1 MDLIKKLDECEK
13 RFKVVSDLVMDPNLV
28 KDPKKYKDTMREH
41 GYLTELCAL
50 YDEYKKVL
58 QGIQDAKEMIT
69 NEDDAEMKEMA
80 REELKELEEKQP
92 KLEEDIKLKLVPP
105 DPLDEKNIILEI
117 RSAAGG
123 DEASLFVRDL
133 WEMYTHLAERKG
145 WKTETMEAQETEVG
159 GFNKIV
165 TSISGKFVYGTLR
178 WESGVHRVQRV
189 PQTESQGRLQT
200 STATVAVL
208 PEAEET
214 EIEIKPGDVRVDVM
228 RAGGPGGQCV
238 NTTDSA
244 VRLTHIP
251 TGLVVIQQDEKSQIK
266 NKEKAFR
273 VLRARLF
280 DLEESKKQE
289 ERAAARS
296 SMVGSGARSEKIR
309 TYNFPQDRVTD
320 HRINYSAHN
329 LPSFMMGEMD
339 DMLDALN
346 VYVFSRVAWDP
357 SVDVDA
363 ILEEH
368 YRLMYGTAAKDI
380 QSIFEK
386 LEDIWLDRICG
397 NTVNT
402 SVGPKNLTPSEFEIW
417 TDIYSPAKV
426 EKLLAKADVAAAKV
440 TPGSIEARRV
450 ALVRT
455 EILERLARH
464 SREYIDGLSVEREK
478 AARAARNP
486 VNLVAGF
493 RPVTITVDNTMTNK
507 PFHCVKYPV
516 PLRQGHRY
524 RISFFA
530 KGENVRP
537 YAPRGGVQGVPW
549 ADEAWNAG
557 KSFPGAGA
565 TGTFDWVHF
574 VTEYHVPKSGIVN
587 FKPEVDLRL
596 FFATGTVHFDGLLV
610 EELK

>member
-1 MDLIKKLDECEK
+1 MDLIKKLDECEN
-13 RFKVVSDLVMDPNLV
+13 RFKVVSELVMDPNLV
-28 KDPKKYKDTMREH
+28 KDAKKYKDTMREH
-41 GYLTELCAL
+41 GYLSEVCAL

-58 QGIQDAKEMIT
+58 NGIQDAKEMIT
-69 NEDDAEMKEMA
+69 AEDDADMREMA
-80 REELKELEEKQP
+80 REELKELEERQP
-92 KLEEDIKLKLVPP
+92 ALEKKIKLKLVPP

-133 WEMYTHLAERKG
+133 WEMYTHLADRKG

-214 EIEIKPGDVRVDVM
+214 EININMNDVRVDVM

-251 TGLVVIQQDEKSQIK
+251 TGIVVIQQDEKSQIK

-280 DLEESKKQE
+280 DLEESKKQA

-346 VYVFSRVAWDP
+346 VYAK
-357 SVDVDA
+357 
-363 ILEEH
+363 EE
-368 YRLMYGTAAKDI
+368 
-380 QSIFEK
+380 Q
-386 LEDIWLDRICG
+386 
-397 NTVNT
+397 
-402 SVGPKNLTPSEFEIW
+402 
-417 TDIYSPAKV
+417 
-426 EKLLAKADVAAAKV
+426 LAADV
-440 TPGSIEARRV
+440 TS
-450 ALVRT
+450 
-455 EILERLARH
+455 LE
-464 SREYIDGLSVEREK
+464 S
-478 AARAARNP
+478 
-486 VNLVAGF
+486 
-493 RPVTITVDNTMTNK
+493 
-507 PFHCVKYPV
+507 
-516 PLRQGHRY
+516 
-524 RISFFA
+524 
-530 KGENVRP
+530 
-537 YAPRGGVQGVPW
+537 
-549 ADEAWNAG
+549 NA
-557 KSFPGAGA
+557 
-565 TGTFDWVHF
+565 
-574 VTEYHVPKSGIVN
+574 
-587 FKPEVDLRL
+587 
-596 FFATGTVHFDGLLV
+596 
-610 EELK
+610 

>member
-13 RFKVVSDLVMDPNLV
+13 RFKEVSDLVMDPNLV

-69 NEDDAEMKEMA
+69 NEDDADMREMA
-80 REELKELEEKQP
+80 REELKELEEKLP

-189 PQTESQGRLQT
+189 PATESQGRLQT

-329 LPSFMMGEMD
+329 LPAFMMGEMD

-346 VYVFSRVAWDP
+346 VYAK
-357 SVDVDA
+357 
-363 ILEEH
+363 EEQ
-368 YRLMYGTAAKDI
+368 LKSDI
-380 QSIFEK
+380 
-386 LEDIWLDRICG
+386 
-397 NTVNT
+397 
-402 SVGPKNLTPSEFEIW
+402 
-417 TDIYSPAKV
+417 
-426 EKLLAKADVAAAKV
+426 
-440 TPGSIEARRV
+440 
-450 ALVRT
+450 T
-455 EILERLARH
+455 EL
-464 SREYIDGLSVEREK
+464 
-478 AARAARNP
+478 
-486 VNLVAGF
+486 
-493 RPVTITVDNTMTNK
+493 
-507 PFHCVKYPV
+507 
-516 PLRQGHRY
+516 
-524 RISFFA
+524 
-530 KGENVRP
+530 
-537 YAPRGGVQGVPW
+537 
-549 ADEAWNAG
+549 
-557 KSFPGAGA
+557 
-565 TGTFDWVHF
+565 
-574 VTEYHVPKSGIVN
+574 
-587 FKPEVDLRL
+587 
-596 FFATGTVHFDGLLV
+596 
-610 EELK
+610 

>member
-13 RFKVVSDLVMDPNLV
+13 RFKEVSDLVMDPNLV
-28 KDPKKYKDTMREH
+28 KNPKKYKDTMREH

-69 NEDDAEMKEMA
+69 NEDDADMREMA
-80 REELKELEEKQP
+80 REELKELEEKLP

-189 PQTESQGRLQT
+189 PATESQGRLQT

-346 VYVFSRVAWDP
+346 VYAK
-357 SVDVDA
+357 
-363 ILEEH
+363 EEQ
-368 YRLMYGTAAKDI
+368 LKSDI
-380 QSIFEK
+380 
-386 LEDIWLDRICG
+386 
-397 NTVNT
+397 
-402 SVGPKNLTPSEFEIW
+402 
-417 TDIYSPAKV
+417 
-426 EKLLAKADVAAAKV
+426 
-440 TPGSIEARRV
+440 
-450 ALVRT
+450 T
-455 EILERLARH
+455 EL
-464 SREYIDGLSVEREK
+464 
-478 AARAARNP
+478 
-486 VNLVAGF
+486 
-493 RPVTITVDNTMTNK
+493 
-507 PFHCVKYPV
+507 
-516 PLRQGHRY
+516 
-524 RISFFA
+524 
-530 KGENVRP
+530 
-537 YAPRGGVQGVPW
+537 
-549 ADEAWNAG
+549 
-557 KSFPGAGA
+557 
-565 TGTFDWVHF
+565 
-574 VTEYHVPKSGIVN
+574 
-587 FKPEVDLRL
+587 
-596 FFATGTVHFDGLLV
+596 
-610 EELK
+610 